1 MGIVARQKVPA
12 RRPVPAGN
20 YFGVCVGVYDIGT
33 QAGQKFGPRRQVVLQ
48 FELHRKKGPARDTE
62 GAPLRIARFYNLAF
76 NARANLR
83 MDVERILD
91 RTFSEA
97 EAQAGFDIARLLG
110 TVCRLTVAHQARPDG
125 SVRDSIAAFHAPA
138 PTDPSVVPEGASR
151 VYELDP
157 ARPIPREV
165 PDWIQRRIEASSE
178 WQAARAGR
186 PPAAEPTAE
195 DRERSRNAAGCDQG
209 AGWGHPTIHPEPV
222 PF

>member
-1 MGIVARQKVPA
+1 MPDSPLWRN
-12 RRPVPAGN
+12 R
-20 YFGVCVGVYDIGT
+20 
-33 QAGQKFGPRRQVVLQ
+33 
-48 FELHRKKGPARDTE
+48 PARDAE

-83 MDVERILD
+83 IDVEQILG

-97 EAQAGFDIARLLG
+97 EAQAGFDVARLLE

-125 SVRDSIAAFHAPA
+125 SIRDIIAAFHAPA
-138 PTDPSVVPEGASR
+138 ATDPSVVPEGASL

-157 ARPIPREV
+157 ARPISREV
-165 PDWIQRRIEASSE
+165 PDWIRRRIEASTE
-178 WQAARAGR
+178 WQAACAGR

-195 DRERSRNAAGCDQG
+195 NRERSRNAAGCDHG
-209 AGWGHPTIHPEPV
+209 AGWGHPTAHSEPV